1 MNSRNGLKEENG
13 KKGTRHAGTGLLL
26 VALVLTLSRCATM
39 FAQKVVAQ
47 GGPEPEWVTTP
58 TAPPGHYAFGGEGY
72 DLDHL
77 KTAQYKACAQAEHRA
92 GDRRDASGK
101 LHGLAVH
108 SWWKRTEGVVGKRFH
123 AYCEILTK

>member
-1 MNSRNGLKEENG
+1 MNGRNGLKEKNR
-13 KKGTRHAGTGLLL
+13 KKWTRPAGTGMLLG
-26 VALVLTLSRCATM
+26 ALVLTLSGCATM

-58 TAPPGHYAFGGEGY
+58 TAPPGRYVFIGEGY

-101 LHGLAVH
+101 FHGLAVH
-108 SWWKRTEGVVGKRFH
+108 SWWKKTRGMVGKRYH
-123 AYCEILTK
+123 AYCEIITK

>member
-1 MNSRNGLKEENG
+1 MNGTTGKNGRDG
-13 KKGTRHAGTGLLL
+13 HKGLRTAGTALALGTLLL
-26 VALVLTLSRCATM
+26 ALPGCATM

-47 GGPEPEWVTTP
+47 GGPEPEWVTAP
-58 TAPPGHYAFGGEGY
+58 TAPPGHYAFVGEGY

-101 LHGLAVH
+101 FHGLAVH
-108 SWWKRTEGVVGKRFH
+108 SWWKRTEGIVGKRFH